1 MRGGAG
7 QLGTS
12 FGDVGSLSWVK
23 DALHETVL
31 LPLRLQPPEP
41 LPSGTPRHRPL
52 TPLYCTPLLQVL
64 LPLRRP
70 ELFKRG
76 NLAKPCTGV
85 LLYGP
90 PGTGKTLICRALAA
104 ESDAHFISL
113 TRAVVASKWYGE
125 SEKLIRNVFA
135 AAEELAPSVVVLD
148 EIDSLLSAR
157 SDSPSGH
164 HDASLVNEFLAA
176 WDGLTTGAKRTL
188 VVGTTNRPDRLDE
201 AVLRRMPRR
210 LMIDMPDEEQVPC

>member
-1 MRGGAG
+1 M
-7 QLGTS
+7 
-12 FGDVGSLSWVK
+12 
-23 DALHETVL
+23 
-31 LPLRLQPPEP
+31 
-41 LPSGTPRHRPL
+41 
-52 TPLYCTPLLQVL
+52 
-64 LPLRRP
+64 
-70 ELFKRG
+70 
-76 NLAKPCTGV
+76 
-85 LLYGP
+85 
-90 PGTGKTLICRALAA
+90 
-104 ESDAHFISL
+104 
-113 TRAVVASKWYGE
+113 VASKWYGE

-135 AAEELAPSVVVLD
+135 AAEELAPSVIVLD

-210 LMIDMPDEEQVPC
+210 LMIDMPDEEQVPCEPTRRPTRPPHAAVEYSAAPHPRPLS